1 MTMNTPST
9 SDDSFEAS
17 LRNLRPASLSAD
29 AELSLVRR
37 LAFADGV
44 RSVTFRPMS
53 DQAGPLRA
61 WKFTAFSAAAAA
73 VLLAVSLI
81 GVLVRPVATKPG
93 MERSSAPMSN
103 VRESEAGPQD
113 AAPSAVVANA
123 ALRPATSMPTR
134 RIRSDYLDA
143 LRIATRGGL
152 DALRPVGGADTTNAP
167 AIRSW
172 PQTSDIVK
180 GVLP

>member
-93 MERSSAPMSN
+93 MERSSAPNIN
-103 VRESEAGPQD
+103 VRENAAAPD
-113 AAPSAVVANA
+113 VAPSAVVASA

-152 DALRPVGGADTTNAP
+152 DALRPVGGADTTNTP